1 IVAEARIITPAMFA
15 ATADAIAEMVDLE
28 TPGAGLIP
36 SIDKLQEVSIQVAI
50 AVAEAAIKDGV
61 ANRQPEDVKQAVLD
75 AMWTPEYK
83 KVIAK

>member
-1 IVAEARIITPAMFA
+1 MFA
-15 ATADAIAEMVDLE
+15 ATADAIAEMVDFE
-28 TPGAGLIP
+28 TPGAGLLP

>member
-1 IVAEARIITPAMFA
+1 MFA

-28 TPGAGLIP
+28 TPGAGLLP

>member
-1 IVAEARIITPAMFA
+1 MFA

-28 TPGAGLIP
+28 TYGAGLLP

-83 KVIAK
+83 KIIAK

>member
-1 IVAEARIITPAMFA
+1 M
-15 ATADAIAEMVDLE
+15 L
-28 TPGAGLIP
+28 P